1 MITYIPSVPIV
12 PRRPHHDRGGGGT
25 VIPLYVLLAVYI
37 AILVYTIIE
46 FYKNK

>member
-1 MITYIPSVPIV
+1 MIAYIPYIPIAL
-12 PRRPHHDRGGGGT
+12 PQTHYGGGT
-25 VIPLYVLLAVYI
+25 VIPLYVLLAVYV

>member
-1 MITYIPSVPIV
+1 MITYISYIPISL
-12 PRRPHHDRGGGGT
+12 PQIHYGGGT
-25 VIPLYVLLAVYI
+25 DIFLSVLLAVYI

>member
-1 MITYIPSVPIV
+1 MITYIPYIPIV
-12 PRRPHHDRGGGGT
+12 QPQTHYGGGT
-25 VIPLYVLLAVYI
+25 VIPLCVLLVVYI

>member
-1 MITYIPSVPIV
+1 MITYISYIPVAQPQI
-12 PRRPHHDRGGGGT
+12 HYGGGT

-46 FYKNK
+46 FYKKK

>member
-1 MITYIPSVPIV
+1 MITYIPYIPIAQ
-12 PRRPHHDRGGGGT
+12 PQTYYGGGT

>member
-1 MITYIPSVPIV
+1 MITYISYIPISL
-12 PRRPHHDRGGGGT
+12 PQIHYGGGT
-25 VIPLYVLLAVYI
+25 VIPIYVLLAVYI

>member
-1 MITYIPSVPIV
+1 MITYIPYIPIAL
-12 PRRPHHDRGGGGT
+12 PQTHYGGGT

-37 AILVYTIIE
+37 AILVYAIIE

>member
-1 MITYIPSVPIV
+1 MITYIPYVPIAL
-12 PRRPHHDRGGGGT
+12 PQTHYGGGT

-37 AILVYTIIE
+37 AALVYAIIE

>member
-1 MITYIPSVPIV
+1 MITYISYIPISL
-12 PRRPHHDRGGGGT
+12 PQTHYGGGT

>member
-1 MITYIPSVPIV
+1 MITYIPYVPIAK
-12 PRRPHHDRGGGGT
+12 PQIHYGGGT

-37 AILVYTIIE
+37 SVLAYTIIE

>member
-1 MITYIPSVPIV
+1 MITYIPYVPIV
-12 PRRPHHDRGGGGT
+12 QPKPHYGGGT

-37 AILVYTIIE
+37 AVLVYTIIE

>member
-1 MITYIPSVPIV
+1 MITYVPYIPIAQPQT
-12 PRRPHHDRGGGGT
+12 HYGGGT
-25 VIPLYVLLAVYI
+25 VISLYVLLAVYI

>member
-1 MITYIPSVPIV
+1 MITYISYIPISL
-12 PRRPHHDRGGGGT
+12 PHIHYGGGT
-25 VIPLYVLLAVYI
+25 DIFLSVLLAVYI